1 MPAVLVH
8 GVPETEQLWS
18 SLRSELGRSDV
29 LTLGLP
35 GFGTPRPAGFGATM
49 DEYAAWLIDEVAGVE
64 GPVDLVGHDW
74 GAGFTLRLVSLRP
87 DLVRSWVMD
96 AAGLADVEFEWHEF
110 AKVWQTPEAGEA
122 FWEEQLSRPV
132 AERAGVFVAFG
143 VPEEDATAMAQG
155 VDETMAGCILDLYR
169 SATRVH
175 HDWGPDFVDIP
186 TPGMVVIPT
195 ADPFLNAVAAR
206 RSAERAGARVET
218 LEGIGHWWMVED
230 PRRAAALLERF
241 WSSVE
246 GG

>member
-18 SLRSELGRSDV
+18 SLRSQLGRSDV

-35 GFGTPRPAGFGATM
+35 GFGSPRPAGFGATM
-49 DEYAAWLIDEVAGVE
+49 DDYAAWLIDEVGGVE

-96 AAGLADVEFEWHEF
+96 AAGLADADFAWHEF
-110 AKVWQTPEAGEA
+110 AKIWQTPGQGEA
-122 FWEEQLSRPV
+122 FWEQQLARPV
-132 AERAGVFVAFG
+132 AERAAVFVAYG
-143 VPEEDATAMAQG
+143 VPEDDAAAMARA

-169 SATRVH
+169 SATTVQ
-175 HDWGPDFVDIP
+175 HDWGPDFVDVKS
-186 TPGMVVIPT
+186 PGMVVVPT
-195 ADPFLNAVAAR
+195 ADPFLDATAAR
-206 RSAERAGARVET
+206 RAAERAGARVET
-218 LEGIGHWWMVED
+218 LEGVGHWWMVED
-230 PRRAAALLERF
+230 PAGAAALLERF